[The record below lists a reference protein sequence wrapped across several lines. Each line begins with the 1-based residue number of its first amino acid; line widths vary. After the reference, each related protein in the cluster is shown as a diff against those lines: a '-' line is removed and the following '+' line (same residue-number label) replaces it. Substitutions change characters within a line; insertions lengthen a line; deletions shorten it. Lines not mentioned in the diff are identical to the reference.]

1 MIKKRLLT
9 ALLMGGIIATG
20 AYAQAEK
27 GDSDD
32 MTKKTHELNPVVV
45 TGTGTHQRLK
55 NTPSPVSVITAN
67 EIKRAGITDFQQAL
81 TMMVPSLSFRPN
93 AIRERER
100 ATPLQYF
107 NSERREI
114 TISKSIK
121 TFLSGSEN
129 RRCSRHAKTAY

>member
-1 MIKKRLLT
+1 MIKQRLLT

-45 TGTGTHQRLK
+45 TGTGTHTRLK

-81 TMMVPSLSFRPN
+81 TGRAGIEWGGGVIDYAVACDLSDD
-93 AIRERER
+93 ERTLQQAR
-100 ATPLQYF
+100 ADIGKRTQ
-107 NSERREI
+107 
-114 TISKSIK
+114 
-121 TFLSGSEN
+121 GHG
-129 RRCSRHAKTAY
+129 RHHR

>member
-1 MIKKRLLT
+1 MIKQRLLT

-55 NTPSPVSVITAN
+55 NTP
-67 EIKRAGITDFQQAL
+67 
-81 TMMVPSLSFRPN
+81 
-93 AIRERER
+93 
-100 ATPLQYF
+100 
-107 NSERREI
+107 
-114 TISKSIK
+114 
-121 TFLSGSEN
+121 
-129 RRCSRHAKTAY
+129 

>member
-9 ALLMGGIIATG
+9 VLLMGGIIATG

-81 TMMVPSLSFRPN
+81 TMMVPSLSFRPD
-93 AIRERER
+93 R
-100 ATPLQYF
+100 
-107 NSERREI
+107 
-114 TISKSIK
+114 KSVV
-121 TFLSGSEN
+121 
-129 RRCSRHAKTAY
+129 

>member
-55 NTPSPVSVITAN
+55 NTP
-67 EIKRAGITDFQQAL
+67 AGLDHDGTLAL
-81 TMMVPSLSFRPN
+81 LP
-93 AIRERER
+93 
-100 ATPLQYF
+100 
-107 NSERREI
+107 SERDGV
-114 TISKSIK
+114 
-121 TFLSGSEN
+121 LSDDERTLQQTRTDIGE
-129 RRCSRHAKTAY
+129 RTQGHGRHHR

>member
-9 ALLMGGIIATG
+9 VLLMGGIIATG

-93 AIRERER
+93 ADGVLSDDERTLQQAR
-100 ATPLQYF
+100 ADIGKRTQ
-107 NSERREI
+107 
-114 TISKSIK
+114 
-121 TFLSGSEN
+121 GHG
-129 RRCSRHAKTAY
+129 RHYR

>member
-1 MIKKRLLT
+1 
-9 ALLMGGIIATG
+9 MGGIIATG

-81 TMMVPSLSFRPN
+81 TMMVPRSPS
-93 AIRERER
+93 
-100 ATPLQYF
+100 
-107 NSERREI
+107 SERDGVLSDDERTHSSKHVLILVNGRKVTGDI
-114 TISKSIK
+114 TGNIDLNQIDMTRVKRIQ
-121 TFLSGSEN
+121 
-129 RRCSRHAKTAY
+129 RC

>member
-1 MIKKRLLT
+1 
-9 ALLMGGIIATG
+9 
-20 AYAQAEK
+20 
-27 GDSDD
+27 

-93 AIRERER
+93 AMGSLSDDERTLQQAR
-100 ATPLQYF
+100 ADIGQRTQ
-107 NSERREI
+107 
-114 TISKSIK
+114 
-121 TFLSGSEN
+121 GHG
-129 RRCSRHAKTAY
+129 RHYR

>member
-45 TGTGTHQRLK
+45 TGTVH
-55 NTPSPVSVITAN
+55 
-67 EIKRAGITDFQQAL
+67 
-81 TMMVPSLSFRPN
+81 
-93 AIRERER
+93 
-100 ATPLQYF
+100 
-107 NSERREI
+107 
-114 TISKSIK
+114 ISD
-121 TFLSGSEN
+121 
-129 RRCSRHAKTAY
+129 

>member
-9 ALLMGGIIATG
+9 VLLMGGIIATG

-32 MTKKTHELNPVVV
+32 MTKKTHQLNPVVV

-81 TMMVPSLSFRPN
+81 TIP
-93 AIRERER
+93 
-100 ATPLQYF
+100 
-107 NSERREI
+107 SERDGV
-114 TISKSIK
+114 
-121 TFLSGSEN
+121 LSDDERTLQQTRADIGK
-129 RRCSRHAKTAY
+129 RTQGHGRHHR